1 MRRGRAPGAATAGLV
16 VAAFAVLAGAMTG
29 LTSRAEAYAVFAGD
43 PVDPDTDLPWTI
55 LPGVPLILPQN
66 NGKYRPPIID
76 TGVTGDVDLVVR
88 EGHVVVGPT
97 MPDTAAVVETVVAG
111 GAHVASGSEIPFT
124 VIASDGTNPAL
135 GTDMDGLPVIVA
147 AYADLDGDGVVGP
160 TDADGASDD
169 GRERQESDFLVGRQV
184 AFFSNG
190 VARGSVA
197 AWKAAPASAGGLR
210 VVLVAATYVGPMALY
225 GGNVPDGP
233 AVATLF
239 PFFPNLDPDRVIDGG
254 HVGPASETEPLGVVF
269 EMAFDVP
276 VGDPVLGT
284 PFALPTDGS
293 SPTIDR
299 ASSVSGP
306 AVRLRSV
313 AEAPVSGWVNG
324 VESTILRGASGVLL
338 EPRASASV
346 ADDGPGGTTATL
358 RLVPVDVLGNVT
370 DPPPA
375 MTAQVRAGAG
385 LAIVSPDTD
394 GDTTRET
401 LSIGSAA
408 GVEVVVGDAGDAGAG
423 GSSSIVVVTDGV
435 PSESVAVTLSA
446 GGSEPT
452 PTPIPSTPTPTATSA
467 PTPTAVPVDPVL
479 SVVEVVG
486 GSTLGTACTA
496 SRTFVA
502 VVADPQ
508 SDAAGVIGTATLNG
522 APAGTIELLPGAA
535 PSSLVLPTGQV
546 FVATTTLSPSEIG
559 TLAISW
565 VAHDSS
571 AHLSTPLA
579 TNLPVAAM
587 APSRVGALSA
597 TPDPALAGTRQ
608 SVVLSVP
615 VADDCGLR
623 SVAIEVDKGRGFRK
637 AAGLRDNGKAPDAT
651 ASDGIFVGTAK
662 FLVASPSSLSA
673 RVVVKNRSRQTTTVA
688 VGALD
693 FVSP

>member
-1 MRRGRAPGAATAGLV
+1 MRRRRTRGRATAAGLLAV
-16 VAAFAVLAGAMTG
+16 AFATLVAAVPCAP
-29 LTSRAEAYAVFAGD
+29 SRARAHAIFAGD
-43 PVDPDTDLPWTI
+43 PVDPDSDLPYTV
-55 LPGVPLILPQN
+55 LPGVPLVLPQN
-66 NGKYRPPIID
+66 DGKYRPPIVD
-76 TGVTGDVDLVVR
+76 AGVVGDVDILVR

-97 MPDTAAVVETVVAG
+97 TPPTSAVVESVVAG
-111 GAHVASGSEIPFT
+111 GAHVASGAEIPFT

-160 TDADGASDD
+160 TNADGAADND
-169 GRERQESDFLVGRQV
+169 RERQESDFLVGRQV

-276 VGDPVLGT
+276 VDDPELGT
-284 PFALPTDGS
+284 PFALPTDGT

-313 AEAPVSGWVNG
+313 AEAPVAGWVDG
-324 VESTILRGASGVLL
+324 VESTILRGAEGTLL
-338 EPRASASV
+338 EPRGSV
-346 ADDGPGGTTATL
+346 VVPDDGAGGTTVTL
-358 RLVPVDVLGNVT
+358 RFVPVDVLGNVT

-375 MTAQVRAGAG
+375 MTGQVRAGAG

-394 GDTTRET
+394 GDPTRET
-401 LSIGSAA
+401 LSVGGAA
-408 GVEVVVGDAGDAGAG
+408 GVEVVVDDSGGAGAG
-423 GSSSIVVVTDGV
+423 GISAIVVVTDGV

-446 GGSEPT
+446 GGGGPT
-452 PTPIPSTPTPTATSA
+452 PTPIPSTPTPTAA
-467 PTPTAVPVDPVL
+467 PVAPVL

-486 GSTLGTACTA
+486 GATLGTACPAT
-496 SRTFVA
+496 RTFVA

-508 SDAAGVIGTATLNG
+508 SDAVGVTGAVTLNG
-522 APAGTIELLPGAA
+522 APAGTVELLPGSA
-535 PSSLVLPTGQV
+535 PAPLVLPPGQV
-546 FVATTTLSPSEIG
+546 FVATTALSPAQTGTLS
-559 TLAISW
+559 ISW
-565 VAHDSS
+565 VARDAG
-571 AHLSTPLA
+571 AHVSTALA
-579 TNLPVAAM
+579 TNLPVAATL
-587 APSRVGALSA
+587 PSRVGALSSSPA
-597 TPDPALAGTRQ
+597 PALAGTRQ
-608 SVVLSVP
+608 SVVVSIP

-623 SVAIEVDKGRGFRK
+623 SVSLEVDKGRGFRK
-637 AAGLRDNGKAPDAT
+637 AAGLKDTGKTPDAT
-651 ASDGIFVGTAK
+651 ASDGVFSATTK
-662 FLVASPSSLSA
+662 FLVTSPTSLPA
-673 RVVVKNRSRQTTTVA
+673 RIVAKNRARQTTTIA
-688 VGALD
+688 VGTID
-693 FVSP
+693 FVAP